1 MLFSSK
7 LVTKSSLTAVVHNE
21 QVSGIAH
28 EHKLHENSLNFVA
41 EKLSSAT
48 TMELLSLPFKQKQ
61 NE

>member
-1 MLFSSK
+1 MLFSSE
-7 LVTKSSLTAVVHNE
+7 LVTKSSLTVVVHNE
-21 QVSGIAH
+21 QVNGIAH
-28 EHKLHENSLNFVA
+28 EHKLCENSLNFVA